1 MILFGLYSAKIGIK
15 NKLSKS
21 LGRKI
26 SMTWAQI
33 YPDPP
38 CMFPKKGIS
47 RKAWAD
53 LQGGLGGLAGRPGRT
68 KKELPLEIDVRFC
81 TPPGIYQE

>member
-1 MILFGLYSAKIGIK
+1 MILFGLYFANIGIK

-47 RKAWAD
+47 REGWAD
-53 LQGGLGGLAGRPGRT
+53 LQGGLGGQ
-68 KKELPLEIDVRFC
+68 KKELPLEIDVRLC
-81 TPPGIYQE
+81 TPLGIYQE

>member
-1 MILFGLYSAKIGIK
+1 
-15 NKLSKS
+15 
-21 LGRKI
+21 
-26 SMTWAQI
+26 MTWAQI

-53 LQGGLGGLAGRPGRT
+53 LQRGLGGQ
-68 KKELPLEIDVRFC
+68 KKEFPLEIDVRFC
-81 TPPGIYQE
+81 TPLGIYQE

>member
-1 MILFGLYSAKIGIK
+1 MILFGLYFAKIGIK

-26 SMTWAQI
+26 TMTWAQI

-47 RKAWAD
+47 REAWAD
-53 LQGGLGGLAGRPGRT
+53 LQGGLGGQ
-68 KKELPLEIDVRFC
+68 KKELPLEIDVRLC
-81 TPPGIYQE
+81 TPLGIYQE

>member
-1 MILFGLYSAKIGIK
+1 MILFGLYFANIGIK

-47 RKAWAD
+47 REAWAD
-53 LQGGLGGLAGRPGRT
+53 LQGGLGGQ
-68 KKELPLEIDVRFC
+68 KKELPLEIDVRLC
-81 TPPGIYQE
+81 TPLGIYQE